1 MLRHLRLFLTIAFA
15 AAAAASVAPS
25 SVRAA
30 DSDLPD
36 IVGPSRIYYVDAD
49 TVFAM
54 VSKQWLSDAARHQEK
69 LLRTSIRLTYWRDH
83 LPSEMRRVYNA
94 LGFPSGRVIAMPA
107 GHYEERWYYG
117 QMMPPLRFRDGVLL
131 DEDLFD
137 KLQSAP

>member
-1 MLRHLRLFLTIAFA
+1 MLRHLRLALTIVFA
-15 AAAAASVAPS
+15 TAMASTVAPS
-25 SVRAA
+25 LVRAA
-30 DSDLPD
+30 ESNAPD

-83 LPSEMRRVYNA
+83 LPVEMRRVYEA
-94 LGFPSGRVIAMPA
+94 LGYPSGRVIAQPA
-107 GHYEERWYYG
+107 GHFEERWYYG

-131 DEDLFD
+131 DEDLFE
-137 KLQSAP
+137 KLRSAP